1 MSSLDRLAVA
11 PAPDAAGAAR
21 GLRLYGEDC
30 LHLLVRDPR
39 RVFATWEIS
48 PALAALASARA
59 REERVPTRYQIRV
72 ERIETGAA
80 AARAVATKPAAITV
94 ATVDLSGAL
103 SDGGWYIDLPV
114 SGGDVRALLGLS
126 LPSGFHALLYSRW
139 ASVPPEGPC
148 PEQGPWEANVAAAE
162 AAPIS
167 SRDPSGYLSI
177 LLHAHLPFIRH
188 PEYEDSLEERWLDEA
203 LLESYLPL
211 LRMLEGRAARR
222 APGLVTISLSP
233 TLLAMLEDPLL
244 RGRFARRLEHLTTL
258 ADRDV
263 VRYRG
268 DSRFG
273 PLAEHYA
280 GRFRAARAQYEE
292 RYRRDVTAAF
302 RNVEASGV
310 ARLITCGAT
319 HGFLP
324 LMDLREPSWRGQI
337 GVAVREFERQ
347 IGHRPEGIWLPECGY
362 APGVEVVLAEFG
374 VRYFAV
380 DAHAIAHARP
390 RPAAGTYAPLR
401 VGSGVFALGR
411 DAESSRQVW
420 SSTEGYPGDP
430 DYREYYRD
438 QGFDLPLEEV
448 REFLPSGGTRT
459 HLGLKYHRITD
470 RRFPH
475 REAYDPEVARER
487 VLAHAAHFVHG
498 REEQARGAAR
508 AIGQPAFMLAPYDAE
523 LFGHWWYEGPEW
535 LDRVLDRVAG
545 SEALEATDPLDAIRR
560 LPRTQTGNPH
570 LSSWGEGGYCEVW
583 LDPVNDWI
591 YRPLLRAAEKM
602 RVLAQEGDRGDKGR
616 ARALKQAGREL
627 LLAQASD
634 WAFIMKTGTLVPY
647 ARRRTE
653 EHLDRFETLA
663 AALRGG
669 TIDEAELAGMEERY
683 GLFPDL
689 DPGLFA

>member
-1 MSSLDRLAVA
+1 MTSLERLAVA
-11 PAPDAAGAAR
+11 PAPGASGAGHDR
-21 GLRLYGEDC
+21 RRYGEDC

-48 PALAALASARA
+48 PALASLASAKA
-59 REERVPTRYQIRV
+59 TEERAAIRYQIRV
-72 ERIETGAA
+72 ERAESKEGAA
-80 AARAVATKPAAITV
+80 RPV
-94 ATVDLSGAL
+94 ATVDLPNAL
-103 SDGGWYIDLPV
+103 GDDGWYIDLPI
-114 SGGDVRALLGLS
+114 SGGWVRALLGLS
-126 LPSGFHALLYSRW
+126 LPSGFHPLLYSRW
-139 ASVPPEGPC
+139 ASVPPEGPALDAG
-148 PEQGPWEANVAAAE
+148 QWEENTALSKATGS
-162 AAPIS
+162 S
-167 SRDPSGYLSI
+167 SRAPSGYLSI

-188 PEYEDSLEERWLDEA
+188 PEFEDSLEERWLDEA

-211 LRMLEGRAARR
+211 LRMLEGRAERR
-222 APGLVTISLSP
+222 APGRITVSLSP
-233 TLLAMLEDPLL
+233 TLLAMLGDPLL
-244 RGRFARRLEHLTTL
+244 RRRFSKRLEHLTTL

-263 VRYRG
+263 ARYRD

-273 PLAEHYA
+273 PLARHYA
-280 GRFRAARAQYEE
+280 ERFRAARTQYEE
-292 RYRRDVTAAF
+292 RYRRDVAGAF
-302 RNVEASGV
+302 RSVEESGV

-324 LMDLREPSWRGQI
+324 LMDLREPSWRAQV
-337 GVAVREFERQ
+337 GVAIREFERQ

-362 APGVEVVLAEFG
+362 APDVESVLAEFG
-374 VRYFAV
+374 IRYFVV
-380 DAHAIAHARP
+380 DAHAIEHARP

-401 VGSGVFALGR
+401 AGASSVFALGR

-420 SSTEGYPGDP
+420 SSTEGYPGDSN
-430 DYREYYRD
+430 YREYYRD

-475 REAYDPEVARER
+475 REPYDPSVARER
-487 VLAHAAHFVHG
+487 VLEHAAHFVRG
-498 REEQARGAAR
+498 REEQARAA
-508 AIGQPAFMLAPYDAE
+508 AQAHGQAAFMLAPYDAE

-535 LDRVLDRVAG
+535 LDAVLDRVAA
-545 SEALEATDPLDAIRR
+545 SDVLEATDPLDAIQR
-560 LPRTQTGNPH
+560 LPRVSSGGLH
-570 LSSWGEGGYCEVW
+570 LSSWGEGGYCGVW

-591 YRPLLRAAEKM
+591 YRPLLRAAETM
-602 RVLAQEGDRGDKGR
+602 RALAQTGDRGEPAR
-616 ARALKQAGREL
+616 ARALRQAGREL

-634 WAFIMKTGTLVPY
+634 WAFIMKSGTLVPY
-647 ARRRTE
+647 AWRRTE
-653 EHLDRFETLA
+653 EHLDRFERLA

-669 TIDEAELAGMEERY
+669 AIDEAEVAEMEERY